1 MHPRYGR
8 RLPLTTLQGLR
19 LGRASYLMPT
29 VTIVLAMLIHGVNGP
44 RAIPF
49 FISEADHPGVQDAVF
64 TIGLTV
70 SGFVQMAYA
79 WHLYHSLEV
88 ERPRLWFVATLTGM
102 LAATN
107 TVLVSMYDMY
117 DFINPHILTALL
129 AFGGGL
135 LWAFLAGH
143 ALGSMATSDGR
154 RWRNAGFAM
163 AAIGFLV
170 LGSLALSF
178 AGILAGVWA
187 NKFDEMAAITNFV
200 IQPLAFL
207 SGTFYSVD
215 RLPPPFDLVAT
226 LNPVFYAIDG
236 FRFGLIGVA
245 DRPVVTGLLVL
256 VLVNLVLGALCYR
269 VLASGFRLKS

>member
-29 VTIVLAMLIHGVNGP
+29 VTIVLAMLLHGVDGP

-49 FISEADHPGVQDAVF
+49 FISEADHPGVQDTVF

-79 WHLYHSLEV
+79 WHLYHTLEV
-88 ERPRLWFVATLTGM
+88 ERPRFWFVATLTGM

-117 DFINPHILTALL
+117 DFINPHILTAML
-129 AFGGGL
+129 AFGGGV
-135 LWAFLAGH
+135 LWAFLAGY
-143 ALGSMATSDGR
+143 ALGSKATNEGR
-154 RWRNAGFAM
+154 RLRRAGFAM

-170 LGSLALSF
+170 MIVAFENASNAIDPTGLTTVEFRDQAQE
-178 AGILAGVWA
+178 GIRI
-187 NKFDEMAAITNFV
+187 AAPAEYV
-200 IQPLAFL
+200 
-207 SGTFYSVD
+207 
-215 RLPPPFDLVAT
+215 LVAG
-226 LNPVFYAIDG
+226 LMICLAS
-236 FRFGLIGVA
+236 FRFE
-245 DRPVVTGLLVL
+245 LLATENQAAPDHQTATVL
-256 VLVNLVLGALCYR
+256 TD
-269 VLASGFRLKS
+269 STP